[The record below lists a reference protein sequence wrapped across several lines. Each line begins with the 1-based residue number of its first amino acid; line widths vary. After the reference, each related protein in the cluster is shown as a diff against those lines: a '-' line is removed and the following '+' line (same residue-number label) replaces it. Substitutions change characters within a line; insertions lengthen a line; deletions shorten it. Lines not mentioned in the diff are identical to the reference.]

1 MPKIEHNFRKDR
13 FIRYVSVAD
22 RCVWIVDADSTPIL
36 RVQSK
41 IREQNINK
49 RYIFIIH
56 SEYLVRVDE
65 RVRARERE
73 REPVQL
79 QLDC

>member
-1 MPKIEHNFRKDR
+1 M
-13 FIRYVSVAD
+13 SVAD

-73 REPVQL
+73 REESIRMGIAQQIL
-79 QLDC
+79 QKTVVAQRVE